1 MPDSVSCLQSNT
13 IKCIRCVARRGCDMV
28 GLGEKILNY
37 LDLLFRSVILY
48 LDSSELMWPC
58 LAVHQTRPMV
68 TASGTARPRCQWASH
83 MVQRRTEFKVSSCQS
98 CSEWDNKRVQTWG

>member
-28 GLGEKILNY
+28 GLGEKLLNY

-58 LAVHQTRPMV
+58 LAVHQNTAHGHSCEWNSEAKMPMGQPYGA
-68 TASGTARPRCQWASH
+68 AS
-83 MVQRRTEFKVSSCQS
+83 
-98 CSEWDNKRVQTWG
+98 N